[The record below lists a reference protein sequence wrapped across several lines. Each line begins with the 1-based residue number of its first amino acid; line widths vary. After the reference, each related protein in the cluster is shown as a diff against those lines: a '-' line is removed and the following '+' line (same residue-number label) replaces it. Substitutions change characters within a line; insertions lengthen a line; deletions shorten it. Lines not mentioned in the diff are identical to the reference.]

1 MNSYKLVRMKALLE
15 KIPATEQ
22 GSFTIREFK
31 LPAFDAPLHFHP
43 ELELTLIIAGQGK
56 RIVGD
61 SIADFEPGDLAL
73 LGSNLPHYWHSDK
86 QYQRKGFVSQS
97 IVIQF
102 HPQFLGQNF
111 FLVPEMT
118 NIRKLLDKAQQGITF
133 DKNTRAETACRMQRL
148 LQLNG
153 AKRLF
158 ELLALLD
165 FLASSPDQQQIASA
179 GFSQYADTFDC
190 ERINSVCQY
199 VFNSFT
205 EDLSIAHA
213 ASLAHLSV
221 PAFCYYFRKRTRR
234 NFSQFVNEIRIGHA
248 CKLLIET
255 NRSIAEICYA
265 SGFRNLS
272 NFNRRFKE
280 IQHKS
285 PQEYR
290 RQF

>member
-1 MNSYKLVRMKALLE
+1 MRALLE
-15 KIPATEQ
+15 KIPTTEQ
-22 GSFTIREFK
+22 GSFTVREFK
-31 LPAFDAPLHFHP
+31 LPFFDAPLHFHS
-43 ELELTLIIAGQGK
+43 EFELTLILAGQGK

-61 SIADFEPGDLAL
+61 SIVDFKPGDLAL
-73 LGSNLPHYWHSDK
+73 LGPNLPHYWHSDK
-86 QYQRKGFVSQS
+86 QYDNGKLSSQS

-102 HPQFLGQNF
+102 DSHFLGEKF
-111 FLVPEMT
+111 FSIPEMT
-118 NIRKLLDKAQQGITF
+118 NIRRLLDKARQGLSF
-133 DKNTRAETACRMQRL
+133 EEKVRLETARRMQHL

-153 AKRLF
+153 AKQLF

-165 FLASSPDQQQIASA
+165 FLASSPGQQQIASA
-179 GFSQYADTFDC
+179 GFSLYADTFDC

-205 EDLSIAHA
+205 EEVTITHA

-221 PAFCYYFRKRTRR
+221 PAFCYYFKKRTRR
-234 NFSQFVNEIRIGHA
+234 SFSQFVNEIRIGNA
-248 CKLLIET
+248 CKLLMET
-255 NRSIAEICYA
+255 DRTISEICYA

-280 IQHKS
+280 LQHIS
-285 PQEYR
+285 PLEYR

>member
-1 MNSYKLVRMKALLE
+1 MS
-15 KIPATEQ
+15 
-22 GSFTIREFK
+22 
-31 LPAFDAPLHFHP
+31 H
-43 ELELTLIIAGQGK
+43 
-56 RIVGD
+56 
-61 SIADFEPGDLAL
+61 
-73 LGSNLPHYWHSDK
+73 
-86 QYQRKGFVSQS
+86 S

-102 HPQFLGQNF
+102 DPQFLGQPF

-118 NIRKLLDKAQQGITF
+118 NIRKLLDKAQQGLTF
-133 DKNTRAETACRMQRL
+133 DDDTRQETARRMQQL
-148 LQLNG
+148 LLLNG

-165 FLASSPDQQQIASA
+165 FLASAPGQQQIASS
-179 GFSQYADTFDC
+179 GFSAYADTSDC
-190 ERINSVCQY
+190 ERINKVCQY

-205 EDLSIAHA
+205 EEVTIAHA

-221 PAFCYYFRKRTRR
+221 PAFCYYFKKRTRR

-255 NRSIAEICYA
+255 NRTVAEICYA

-280 IQHKS
+280 VQHKS